1 MYMKKKVLIISIFLL
16 LIIIIFSIILFQ
28 YIDKKDN
35 KVSFEKKYI
44 SDLNNINSNISEEY
58 INEVLEENINTT
70 NIVEETQVISEIDK
84 NKEQSV
90 TESNN
95 TKIQNNTIFNNT
107 KNVETKTEK
116 TENNIADNDVLK
128 ENEKKTEVTESDEIN
143 KNQDIVEKN
152 NENEQKIERCTNNLN
167 HGISI
172 GNSNKWFETKEE
184 AITYYNQLRKDYG
197 YKFENEQMSQEEYN
211 KKCPYGYEVWSCMF
225 CNKWTI
231 NFYYRDE

>member
-1 MYMKKKVLIISIFLL
+1 MKKKFFIVLVFLL
-16 LIIIIFSIILFQ
+16 LIIIIFSLILFQ

-35 KVSFEKKYI
+35 KVSLEKEYI
-44 SDLNNINSNISEEY
+44 SNLNNINSNTSENY
-58 INEVLEENINTT
+58 INEVLEENINIT
-70 NIVEETQVISEIDK
+70 NIEEETQVINESDK
-84 NKEQSV
+84 TKEQQSI
-90 TESNN
+90 TKSNN

-116 TENNIADNDVLK
+116 IENNIADNNVLK
-128 ENEKKTEVTESDEIN
+128 ENEKKTEVTESDEI
-143 KNQDIVEKN
+143 KENQDIVEKN

-167 HGISI
+167 HGIST

-184 AITYYNQLRKDYG
+184 AISYYNQLRKDYG
-197 YKFENEQMSQEEYN
+197 YKFEHELMSQKEYN
-211 KKCPYGYEVWSCMF
+211 KKCPYGYEMWSCMF